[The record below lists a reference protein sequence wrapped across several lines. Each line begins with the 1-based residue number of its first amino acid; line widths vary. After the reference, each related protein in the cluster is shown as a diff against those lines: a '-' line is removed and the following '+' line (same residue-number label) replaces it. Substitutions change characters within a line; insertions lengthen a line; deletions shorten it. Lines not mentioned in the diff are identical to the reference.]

1 MVTPPFLR
9 YVLRTR
15 KFWVLGLLVLGGM
28 ALAWE
33 TSEIVALKPA
43 GMPLLEAGL
52 TLWPVLLM
60 TVPAVA
66 ALAWAA
72 KGMGWV
78 PDWDVTAAGRALVA
92 YGLVG
97 VGILAWL
104 RYGRRSQPAR
114 RL

>member
-33 TSEIVALKPA
+33 TSEMVALKPVS
-43 GMPLLEAGL
+43 LLGAGL
-52 TLWPVLLM
+52 TLWPLWLM

>member
-33 TSEIVALKPA
+33 TSEIVALKPVS
-43 GMPLLEAGL
+43 LLGAGL
-52 TLWPVLLM
+52 TLWPLWLM

-66 ALAWAA
+66 ALALAA
-72 KGMGWV
+72 KEMGWA
-78 PDWDVTAAGRALVA
+78 PDWDVTVAVRACVAYALV
-92 YGLVG
+92 GMGMLG
-97 VGILAWL
+97 WW
-104 RYGRRSQPAR
+104 RYGRRSRPLR

>member
-1 MVTPPFLR
+1 M
-9 YVLRTR
+9 
-15 KFWVLGLLVLGGM
+15 LGGM

-33 TSEIVALKPA
+33 TSEMVALKPVS
-43 GMPLLEAGL
+43 LLGAGL
-52 TLWPVLLM
+52 TLWPLWLM

-78 PDWDVTAAGRALVA
+78 PDWDVTVAVRACVAYALV
-92 YGLVG
+92 GMGMLG
-97 VGILAWL
+97 WW
-104 RYGRRSQPAR
+104 RYGRRSRPLR

>member
-33 TSEIVALKPA
+33 TSEMVALKPVS
-43 GMPLLEAGL
+43 LLGAGL
-52 TLWPVLLM
+52 TLWPLWLM

-66 ALAWAA
+66 ALALAA
-72 KGMGWV
+72 KEMGWA
-78 PDWDVTAAGRALVA
+78 PDWDVTVAVRACVA
-92 YGLVG
+92 YALVG

>member
-66 ALAWAA
+66 ALALAA
-72 KGMGWV
+72 KEMGWA
-78 PDWDVTAAGRALVA
+78 PDWDVTVAVRACVA
-92 YGLVG
+92 YALVG

>member
-33 TSEIVALKPA
+33 TSEIVALKPVS
-43 GMPLLEAGL
+43 LLEAGL

-92 YGLVG
+92 CGLVG
-97 VGILAWL
+97 VGILAWW
-104 RYGRRSQPAR
+104 RYGRRSRPAR